1 MGLFGKSK
9 QEKAADLVQTGARG
23 VGVVLNVQDTGVTM
37 NDNPRVQMTFRI
49 EPLDGGAA
57 FEAEKTKV
65 VSRVEIPR
73 AGDRYPVWYDAADPT
88 TWAYATVENE
98 EGRQNIRQMFGAA
111 AAPTRGASAG
121 GEKGGARQTTGK
133 LLGAAAET
141 MTGMGA
147 RAAAAAA
154 PAAPAAEDPLDRLKK
169 LDELHKAGVVT
180 DAEFE
185 AKKAELL

>member
-9 QEKAADLVQTGARG
+9 QDKAVNLVETGARG
-23 VGVVLNVQDTGVTM
+23 VGVVLNVHDTGVTM

-49 EPLDGGAA
+49 EPLDGSAA

-65 VSRVEIPR
+65 VSRVQIPR
-73 AGDRYPVWYDAADPT
+73 AGDRYPVWYDAADPS
-88 TWAYATVENE
+88 TWAFAFVENE
-98 EGRQNIRQMFGAA
+98 EGRDNIRMMFG
-111 AAPTRGASAG
+111 
-121 GEKGGARQTTGK
+121 E
-133 LLGAAAET
+133 AAET
-141 MTGMGA
+141 MTGIGNP
-147 RAAAAAA
+147 AAAAAA

-185 AKKAELL
+185 AKKAELLSDL

>member
-9 QEKAADLVQTGARG
+9 QEKAVNLVETGSRG

-49 EPLDGGAA
+49 EPLDGSPA

-65 VSRVEIPR
+65 VSRVQIPR
-73 AGDRYPVWYDAADPT
+73 AGDRYPVWYDAADPS
-88 TWAYATVENE
+88 TWAFAFVENE
-98 EGRQNIRQMFGAA
+98 EGRDNIRMMFG
-111 AAPTRGASAG
+111 
-121 GEKGGARQTTGK
+121 E
-133 LLGAAAET
+133 AAET
-141 MTGMGA
+141 MTGIGNP
-147 RAAAAAA
+147 AAAAAAPAA
-154 PAAPAAEDPLDRLKK
+154 PAAPAAEDPLDRLRK

-185 AKKAELL
+185 AKKAELLRDV